1 MGFYHKLTNR
11 TDTRLSVYYIDIT
24 DYEVV
29 DSAGLYYSSHY
40 AYNLDSMKFYGIE
53 WEFNTTLFDKLN
65 LFGNYSFR
73 EMDKDKTDLPVVFWL
88 NLPPKHKANLSL
100 RYTLFKDT
108 LLTFDCRYVGR
119 RESEGS
125 YTMDEYFVSDVG
137 IEHTFLDDIK
147 ILFYANNILGEN
159 YEELYG
165 YPMPDQVLG
174 MQVKMS
180 FF

>member
-1 MGFYHKLTNR
+1 LTNR

-73 EMDKDKTDLPVVFWL
+73 EMDKDKTDLPVVF
-88 NLPPKHKANLSL
+88 
-100 RYTLFKDT
+100 
-108 LLTFDCRYVGR
+108 
-119 RESEGS
+119 
-125 YTMDEYFVSDVG
+125 
-137 IEHTFLDDIK
+137 
-147 ILFYANNILGEN
+147 
-159 YEELYG
+159 
-165 YPMPDQVLG
+165 
-174 MQVKMS
+174 
-180 FF
+180 